1 MKMKSIAATG
11 HEHLIP
17 PGFGTHGKNASQ
29 EQVWYRNAE
38 QPVQHYRHLKH
49 RKLHPFRF
57 FIESAAVVLGLSASM
72 VLFVI
77 FGAVMLVVA
86 IMAPVVLD
94 FMSK

>member
-29 EQVWYRNAE
+29 DQVWYRSSA

-57 FIESAAVVLGLSASM
+57 FVESAAVVLGLSVSV
-72 VLFVI
+72 VLFMV
-77 FGAVMLVVA
+77 FGAVMLVLA
-86 IMAPVVLD
+86 IMAPVVMD
-94 FMSK
+94 FFTR